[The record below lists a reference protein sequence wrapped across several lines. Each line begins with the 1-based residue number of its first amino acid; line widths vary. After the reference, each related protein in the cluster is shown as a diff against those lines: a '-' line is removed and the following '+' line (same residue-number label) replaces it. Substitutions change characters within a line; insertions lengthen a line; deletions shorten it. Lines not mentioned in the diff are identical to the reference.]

1 MVTVGCLSALLG
13 IPVAIWGVIKRKED
27 SWTKTN
33 ENANLGEFDGWG
45 NGEVTNEQGKVLIK
59 MTRQK

>member
-1 MVTVGCLSALLG
+1 MG
-13 IPVAIWGVIKRKED
+13 IPVAICGGIKSKGD
-27 SWTKTN
+27 SLAISVK
-33 ENANLGEFDGWG
+33 NANLGEFDGLG

>member
-1 MVTVGCLSALLG
+1 MGASG
-13 IPVAIWGVIKRKED
+13 AIWGVIKRTGDGWAIRNK
-27 SWTKTN
+27 
-33 ENANLGEFDGWG
+33 NANLGEFDGLG

>member
-1 MVTVGCLSALLG
+1 MG
-13 IPVAIWGVIKRKED
+13 IPVAIWGVIKKKED

-33 ENANLGEFDGWG
+33 ENANLGEFDGLG